1 MQIIDAVKHYTQ
13 VPSALV
19 LAHLTI
25 LEFQKL
31 SVILPQIHFHLL
43 LRDST
48 YRICNSFM
56 PIYYHDTMSLI
67 LPE

>member
-13 VPSALV
+13 VPSA
-19 LAHLTI
+19 
-25 LEFQKL
+25 F
-31 SVILPQIHFHLL
+31 ILPQIHFHLL

-48 YRICNSFM
+48 YRLCNSFM